1 MKQRMLSALLAASM
15 VLTMAPAA
23 FAADAAEGELENITW
38 GENNTYEL
46 SADTTLKSVYTIN
59 GDTDAVYTID
69 LDTHTLTVDTIKVAP
84 NNKLAILSS
93 TTEANKVG
101 TVAANEK
108 DSIEFQVGGQLTL
121 GPKVTFA
128 DPVSI
133 YKFTPDTAVAALA
146 TIPQLVNRVAT
157 GKADDSGT
165 VTFTGVKIDKD
176 MTVAVPTIID
186 GTTEVKSTITVDGTT
201 LTVAGDVETIVAGK
215 DATIDV
221 TTGTVGTI
229 QIVEGTQPTITAPE
243 GAVQKYEIVS
253 EDSTPKTTY
262 EVTMTVGEGGTAEL
276 YSQIGSAD
284 KTLAPA
290 KSKTSNVYL
299 ISEDATQIIVKPA
312 ANKDYKV
319 QEVTLAIGEANAK
332 PLTASGDVYTYDG
345 KLTGN
350 AAINV
355 TFAKDGSVDPENP
368 DDTEKPGTEQGG
380 SSSGGGSSSANK
392 PSASVSGAGG
402 KVTVSSNGTVTI
414 TPDKGYEIA
423 KITVNGKE
431 VAIPADGKLTG
442 LTKNDKVVVTFAKIT
457 DGSST
462 LFADVADDAWY
473 ADAVRYVFEKGMMN
487 GTSSTTFSPNETTTR
502 AMIVTMLHRLEN
514 EPTAS
519 AAGFTD
525 VASNTYYANAV
536 AWAAANGVVT
546 GVSETSFAPN
556 DAITR
561 EQLAAILY
569 RYAELKG
576 YNVSASGSLS
586 GYTDASQISSYATTA
601 MQWANSTGLITGK
614 TSTTLSPKGNATRA
628 EVATILMRFCE
639 NIAK

>member
-243 GAVQKYEIVS
+243 DAQIKYEIVTANGDVK
-253 EDSTPKTTY
+253 ETY
-262 EVTMTVGEGGTAEL
+262 EVTMNVNEGGTADL
-276 YSQIGSAD
+276 YSTTASAGEH
-284 KTLAPA
+284 KAPA
-290 KSKTSNVYL
+290 KSENSNVYL
-299 ISEDATQIIVKPA
+299 ISEDATQIVVVPKA
-312 ANKDYKV
+312 DAGYEVEK
-319 QEVTLAIGEANAK
+319 VTLAVNGTENDLQQTGER
-332 PLTASGDVYTYDG
+332 YTYD
-345 KLTGN
+345 KALTSD
-350 AAINV
+350 ATITV
-355 TFAKDGSVDPENP
+355 TF
-368 DDTEKPGTEQGG
+368 TETSGG
-380 SSSGGGSSSANK
+380 SSGSSGGGSSSANK
-392 PSASVSGAGG
+392 PSVSVSGAGG

-414 TPDKGYEIA
+414 TPDKGYQIA

-442 LTKNDKVVVTFAKIT
+442 LTKDDKVVVTFEKIT

>member
-38 GENNTYEL
+38 GENNTYKL
-46 SADTTLKSVYTIN
+46 SADTTLKSVYTID

-69 LDTHTLTVDTIKVAP
+69 LDTRTLTVDTIKVAP
-84 NNKLAILSS
+84 NNELDILSS
-93 TTEANKVG
+93 TTGG
-101 TVAANEK
+101 TVKAVDAK
-108 DSIEFQVGGQLTL
+108 KGIEFQVGGKLTL

-133 YKFTPDTAVAALA
+133 YALKDDTTAILAA
-146 TIPQLVNRVAT
+146 IPQLVNRVAT
-157 GKADDSGT
+157 GKTENVVTLKGGDFAKGLT
-165 VTFTGVKIDKD
+165 VDQ
-176 MTVAVPTIID
+176 PTIIPAD
-186 GTTEVKSTITVDGTT
+186 AKVEGTITVQEGAK
-201 LTVAGDVETIVAGK
+201 LTVEGTAGTIVAGK
-215 DATIDV
+215 DTTIDV
-221 TTGTVGTI
+221 TGKVDTI
-229 QIVEGTQPTITAPE
+229 QIVEGAQPTITAPE
-243 GAVQKYEIVS
+243 GTTYEIV
-253 EDSTPKTTY
+253 TVNG
-262 EVTMTVGEGGTAEL
+262 EVKATHEVMMNVAAGGTADL
-276 YSQIGSAD
+276 YSTTASAGEH
-284 KTLAPA
+284 KAPA
-290 KSKTSNVYL
+290 KSENSNVYL
-299 ISEDATQIIVKPA
+299 ISEDATQIVVVPKA
-312 ANKDYKV
+312 DAGYEVEK
-319 QEVTLAIGEANAK
+319 VTLAVNGTENDLQQTGER
-332 PLTASGDVYTYDG
+332 YTYD
-345 KLTGN
+345 KALTSD
-350 AAINV
+350 ATITV
-355 TFAKDGSVDPENP
+355 TF
-368 DDTEKPGTEQGG
+368 TETSGG
-380 SSSGGGSSSANK
+380 SSGSSGGGSSSANK
-392 PSASVSGAGG
+392 PSVSVSGAGG

-414 TPDKGYEIA
+414 TPDKGYQIA

-442 LTKNDKVVVTFAKIT
+442 LTKDDKVVVTFEKIT

>member
-38 GENNTYEL
+38 GENNTYKL
-46 SADTTLKSVYTIN
+46 SAGTTLKSVYTID

-69 LDTHTLTVDTIKVAP
+69 LDTRTLTVDTIKVAP
-84 NNKLAILSS
+84 NNELDILSS
-93 TTEANKVG
+93 TTGG
-101 TVAANEK
+101 TVKAVDAK
-108 DSIEFQVGGQLTL
+108 KGIEFQVGGKLTL

-133 YKFTPDTAVAALA
+133 YALKDDTTAILAA
-146 TIPQLVNRVAT
+146 IPQLVNRVAT
-157 GKADDSGT
+157 GKTENVVTLKGGDFAKGLTVDQPTTIPADAE
-165 VTFTGVKIDKD
+165 VTG
-176 MTVAVPTIID
+176 
-186 GTTEVKSTITVDGTT
+186 TITVQEGAK
-201 LTVAGDVETIVAGK
+201 LTVEGTAGTIVAGK
-215 DATIDV
+215 DTTIDV
-221 TTGTVGTI
+221 TGKVDTI
-229 QIVEGTQPTITAPE
+229 QIVEGAQPTITAPE
-243 GAVQKYEIVS
+243 GTTYEIV
-253 EDSTPKTTY
+253 TVNG
-262 EVTMTVGEGGTAEL
+262 EVKATHEVMMNVAAGGTADL
-276 YSQIGSAD
+276 YSTTASAGEH
-284 KTLAPA
+284 KAPA
-290 KSKTSNVYL
+290 KSENSNVYL
-299 ISEDATQIIVKPA
+299 ISEDATQIVVVPKA
-312 ANKDYKV
+312 DAGYEVEK
-319 QEVTLAIGEANAK
+319 VTLAVNGTENDLQQTGER
-332 PLTASGDVYTYDG
+332 YTYD
-345 KLTGN
+345 KALTSD
-350 AAINV
+350 ATITV
-355 TFAKDGSVDPENP
+355 TF
-368 DDTEKPGTEQGG
+368 TETSGG
-380 SSSGGGSSSANK
+380 SSGSSGGGSSSANK
-392 PSASVSGAGG
+392 PSVSVSGAGG

-414 TPDKGYEIA
+414 TPDKGYQIA

-442 LTKNDKVVVTFAKIT
+442 LTKDDKVVVTFEKIT

>member
-38 GENNTYEL
+38 GKNNTYKL
-46 SADTTLKSVYTIN
+46 SADTTLKSVYTID

-69 LDTHTLTVDTIKVAP
+69 LDTRTLTVDTIQVKYGSGLTIKSDAQTGDR
-84 NNKLAILSS
+84 A
-93 TTEANKVG
+93 
-101 TVAANEK
+101 VAALK
-108 DSIEFQVGGQLTL
+108 DDIKFEVGGKLTL
-121 GPKVTFA
+121 GPNVTFKN
-128 DPVSI
+128 PVSI
-133 YKFTPDTAVAALA
+133 YALQDDTTTLAA
-146 TIPQLVNRVAT
+146 IPQLVNRVAT
-157 GKADDSGT
+157 GKADDNGT
-165 VTFTGVKIDKD
+165 VTITGVKIDKD
-176 MTVAVPTIID
+176 MTVEVPTTID
-186 GTTEVKSTITVDGTT
+186 ETAEVTSTITVQEGAK
-201 LTVAGDVETIVAGK
+201 LTVAGKAGTIVAGEGS
-215 DATIDV
+215 TIEV
-221 TTGTVGTI
+221 TTGTVDTI
-229 QIVEGTQPTITAPE
+229 QIVEGTQPTIIAPE
-243 GAVQKYEIVS
+243 DAQIKYEIVTKDNAVKS
-253 EDSTPKTTY
+253 AY
-262 EVTMTVGEGGTAEL
+262 EVTMNVNKGGTASIE
-276 YSQIGSAD
+276 YNCSGSD
-284 KTLAPA
+284 VYYDAPA
-290 KSKTSNVYL
+290 KSENSNVYL
-299 ISEDATQIIVKPA
+299 ISNDVVDVRVQPKPEQGYVV
-312 ANKDYKV
+312 DSV
-319 QEVTLAIGEANAK
+319 
-332 PLTASGDVYTYDG
+332 
-345 KLTGN
+345 KLTVGETTTELEKIITGAYQIKNLNSN
-350 AAINV
+350 ATIDV
-355 TFAKDGSVDPENP
+355 TFKATDSTNP
-368 DDTEKPGTEQGG
+368 DEGG
-380 SSSGGGSSSANK
+380 SGSSGGGGSSSANK
-392 PSASVSGAGG
+392 PSASVSGVGG

-414 TPDKGYEIA
+414 TPDEGYEIA

-628 EVATILMRFCE
+628 EVATILF
-639 NIAK
+639 

>member
-38 GENNTYEL
+38 GENNTYKL
-46 SADTTLKSVYTIN
+46 SADTTLKSVYTID

-69 LDTHTLTVDTIKVAP
+69 LDTRTLTVDTIKVAP
-84 NNKLAILSS
+84 NNELAILSS
-93 TTEANKVG
+93 KTGG
-101 TVAANEK
+101 TVKAVDAEK
-108 DSIEFQVGGQLTL
+108 DIKFQVGGKLTL
-121 GPKVTFA
+121 GPKVTFENSVYVTR
-128 DPVSI
+128 D
-133 YKFTPDTAVAALA
+133 DTAAAALA
-146 TIPQLVNRVAT
+146 AIPQLVNRVAT
-157 GKADDSGT
+157 GKTENVVTLKGGDFAKGLT
-165 VTFTGVKIDKD
+165 VDQ
-176 MTVAVPTIID
+176 PTIIPAD
-186 GTTEVKSTITVDGTT
+186 AKVEGAITVDGTT
-201 LTVAGDVETIVAGK
+201 LTVEGAADTIVAGK
-215 DATIDV
+215 GAAIDV
-221 TTGTVGTI
+221 TGTVDKI

-243 GAVQKYEIVS
+243 DAQIKYEIVT
-253 EDSTPKTTY
+253 ENGTPKTTY
-262 EVTMTVGEGGTAEL
+262 QVTMDVKEGGSAEL
-276 YSQIGSAD
+276 YSQIGDAE

-290 KSKTSNVYL
+290 VSENSNVYL
-299 ISEDATQIIVKPA
+299 ISNDAKIIVAVHNEPF
-312 ANKDYKV
+312 YKV
-319 QEVTLAIGEANAK
+319 ENVTLTADTTGAAAEA
-332 PLTASGDVYTYDG
+332 LTYDANVLG
-345 KLTGN
+345 FVYNKALAGN
-350 AAINV
+350 ATIAV
-355 TFAKDGSVDPENP
+355 TFAKDDSD
-368 DDTEKPGTEQGG
+368 GTGQGG
-380 SSSGGGSSSANK
+380 SGSSGGGSSSSSNK
-392 PSASVSGAGG
+392 PSVSVSGAGG
-402 KVTVSSNGTVTI
+402 KVTASSNGTVII
-414 TPDKGYEIA
+414 TPDEGYEIA

>member
-38 GENNTYEL
+38 GENNTYKL
-46 SADTTLKSVYTIN
+46 SADTTLKSVYTID

-69 LDTHTLTVDTIKVAP
+69 LDTRTLTVDTIQVKYGSGLTIKSDAQTGDR
-84 NNKLAILSS
+84 A
-93 TTEANKVG
+93 
-101 TVAANEK
+101 VAALK
-108 DSIEFQVGGQLTL
+108 DDIKFEVGGKLTL
-121 GPKVTFA
+121 GPNVTFKN
-128 DPVSI
+128 PVSI
-133 YKFTPDTAVAALA
+133 YALQDDTTTLAA
-146 TIPQLVNRVAT
+146 IPQLVNRVAT
-157 GKADDSGT
+157 GKADDNGT
-165 VTFTGVKIDKD
+165 VTITGVTIDQD
-176 MTVAVPTIID
+176 MTVAVPTVIEND
-186 GTTEVKSTITVDGTT
+186 ANVTGKITVEEDAS
-201 LTVAGDVETIVAGK
+201 LTVAGEAGTIVANDG
-215 DATIDV
+215 ATIDV
-221 TTGTVGTI
+221 TGTVAKI

-243 GAVQKYEIVS
+243 DAQIKYEIVTANGDVK
-253 EDSTPKTTY
+253 ETY
-262 EVTMTVGEGGTAEL
+262 EVTMNVNEGGTAEL
-276 YSQIGSAD
+276 RYRCENEEDMLDA
-284 KTLAPA
+284 A
-290 KSKTSNVYL
+290 KKSETSNVYL
-299 ISEDATQIIVKPA
+299 ISKDAYEIYVRPIANTGFEVESVSMELQDGEVIPMEAVTTAGDYPMTAPGSDATIK
-312 ANKDYKV
+312 
-319 QEVTLAIGEANAK
+319 
-332 PLTASGDVYTYDG
+332 
-345 KLTGN
+345 
-350 AAINV
+350 V
-355 TFAKDGSVDPENP
+355 TFKATDSTNP
-368 DDTEKPGTEQGG
+368 DEGG
-380 SSSGGGSSSANK
+380 SGSSGGGSSSSSNK
-392 PSASVSGAGG
+392 PSVSVSGAGG
-402 KVTVSSNGTVTI
+402 KVTASSNGTVTI
-414 TPDKGYEIA
+414 TPDEGYEIA

-473 ADAVRYVFEKGMMN
+473 ADAVRYVYEKGMMN

>member
-69 LDTHTLTVDTIKVAP
+69 LDTHTLKVGTIEVAP
-84 NNKLAILSS
+84 NGNLAILSN
-93 TTEANKVG
+93 TTETDKVG
-101 TVAANEK
+101 TVAAANEK
-108 DSIEFQVGGQLTL
+108 DGIEFQVGGKLTL

-128 DPVSI
+128 DPVGI
-133 YKFTPDTAVAALA
+133 YAFEPDTAVAALA
-146 TIPQLVNRVAT
+146 TIPQLVNRAVNGETESVVTLNGGNFEKGLTVSQPTTIPA
-157 GKADDSGT
+157 GKT
-165 VTFTGVKIDKD
+165 VEG
-176 MTVAVPTIID
+176 
-186 GTTEVKSTITVDGTT
+186 TITVNKGAS
-201 LTVAGDVETIVAGK
+201 LTVAGEAGTIVANDG
-215 DATIDV
+215 ATIDV
-221 TTGTVGTI
+221 TGKVDTI
-229 QIVEGTQPTITAPE
+229 QIVEGAQPTITAPE
-243 GAVQKYEIVS
+243 GTTYEIVTANG
-253 EDSTPKTTY
+253 EVKATH
-262 EVTMTVGEGGTAEL
+262 EVTMNVAAGGTADL
-276 YSQIGSAD
+276 YSTTASAGEH
-284 KTLAPA
+284 KAPA
-290 KSKTSNVYL
+290 KSENSNVYL
-299 ISEDATQIIVKPA
+299 ISEDATQIVVVPKA
-312 ANKDYKV
+312 DAGYEVEK
-319 QEVTLAIGEANAK
+319 VTLAVNGTENDLQKTGER
-332 PLTASGDVYTYDG
+332 YTYD
-345 KLTGN
+345 KALTSD
-350 AAINV
+350 ATITV
-355 TFAKDGSVDPENP
+355 TF
-368 DDTEKPGTEQGG
+368 TETSGG
-380 SSSGGGSSSANK
+380 SSGSSGGGSSSSSNK
-392 PSASVSGAGG
+392 PSVSVSGAGG

-414 TPDKGYEIA
+414 TPDKGYQIA

>member
-23 FAADAAEGELENITW
+23 FAADAAEGEQESIDW
-38 GENNTYEL
+38 GANNTYEL
-46 SADTTLKSVYTIN
+46 GDDTTLRGVYTIS
-59 GDTDAVYTID
+59 GDTYTID
-69 LDTHTLTVDTIKVAP
+69 LDTHTLTVDTIQVKYDSGLTI
-84 NNKLAILSS
+84 KTSGS
-93 TTEANKVG
+93 TG
-101 TVAANEK
+101 TRAVAALK
-108 DSIEFQVGGQLTL
+108 DNITFQVGGKLTL
-121 GPKVTFA
+121 GQNVTFNN
-128 DPVSI
+128 PVYVI
-133 YKFTPDTAVAALA
+133 QDDTAATLAA
-146 TIPQLVNRVAT
+146 IPQIVSRAVA
-157 GKADDSGT
+157 GEEDENGT
-165 VTFTGVKIDKD
+165 VTLEGGNFTKGL
-176 MTVAVPTIID
+176 TVSQPTTIPA
-186 GTTEVKSTITVDGTT
+186 GKTVEGTITVNKGAS
-201 LTVAGDVETIVAGK
+201 LTVAGEAGTIVANDG
-215 DATIDV
+215 ATIDV
-221 TTGTVGTI
+221 TGTVAKI
-229 QIVEGTQPTITAPE
+229 QIVEGATPTITAPE
-243 GAVQKYEIVS
+243 GTNYEIVT
-253 EDSTPKTTY
+253 EDGAKKAY
-262 EVTMTVGEGGTAEL
+262 QVTMDVKKGGSAEL
-276 YSQIGSAD
+276 YSQIGDAE

-290 KSKTSNVYL
+290 VSDNVYL
-299 ISEDATQIIVKPA
+299 ISNDANIIVVPKTDA
-312 ANKDYKV
+312 GYEVEK
-319 QEVTLAIGEANAK
+319 VTLTANDTAIDLLSADG
-332 PLTASGDVYTYDG
+332 VYTYAE
-345 KLTGN
+345 KLTSD
-350 AAINV
+350 ATITV
-355 TFAKDGSVDPENP
+355 TFTETSDGSS
-368 DDTEKPGTEQGG
+368 G
-380 SSSGGGSSSANK
+380 SSGGGSSSSSNK
-392 PSASVSGAGG
+392 PSVSVSGAGG
-402 KVTVSSNGTVTI
+402 KVTASSNGTVTI
-414 TPDKGYEIA
+414 TPDKGYQIA

-442 LTKNDKVVVTFAKIT
+442 LTKDDKVVVTFEKIT

>member
-69 LDTHTLTVDTIKVAP
+69 LDTHTLKVGTIEVAP
-84 NNKLAILSS
+84 NGNLAILSN
-93 TTEANKVG
+93 TTETDKVG
-101 TVAANEK
+101 TVAAANEK
-108 DSIEFQVGGQLTL
+108 DGIEFQVGGKLTL

-128 DPVSI
+128 DPVGI
-133 YKFTPDTAVAALA
+133 YAFEPDTAVAALA
-146 TIPQLVNRVAT
+146 TIPQLVNRAVNGETESVVTLNGGNFEKGLTVSQPTTIPA
-157 GKADDSGT
+157 GKT
-165 VTFTGVKIDKD
+165 VEG
-176 MTVAVPTIID
+176 
-186 GTTEVKSTITVDGTT
+186 TITVNKGAS
-201 LTVAGDVETIVAGK
+201 LTVAGEAGTIVANDG
-215 DATIDV
+215 ATIDV
-221 TTGTVGTI
+221 TGTVAKI
-229 QIVEGTQPTITAPE
+229 QIVEGTQPTINAAE
-243 GAVQKYEIVS
+243 GAVKEYEIVT
-253 EDSTPKTTY
+253 EEGAPKTTY
-262 EVTMTVGEGGTAEL
+262 QVTMDVKEGGSAEL
-276 YSQIGSAD
+276 YSQIGDAE

-290 KSKTSNVYL
+290 VSENSNVYL
-299 ISEDATQIIVKPA
+299 ISNDAKIIVAVHNEPF
-312 ANKDYKV
+312 YKV
-319 QEVTLAIGEANAK
+319 ENVTLTADTTGAAAEA
-332 PLTASGDVYTYDG
+332 LTYDANVLG
-345 KLTGN
+345 FVYNKALAGN
-350 AAINV
+350 ATIAV
-355 TFAKDGSVDPENP
+355 TFAKDDSD
-368 DDTEKPGTEQGG
+368 GTDQGG
-380 SSSGGGSSSANK
+380 SGSSGGGSSSSSNK
-392 PSASVSGAGG
+392 PSVSVSGAGG
-402 KVTVSSNGTVTI
+402 KVTASSNGTVTI
-414 TPDKGYEIA
+414 TPDKGYQIA

-442 LTKNDKVVVTFAKIT
+442 LTKDDKVVVTFEKIT

>member
-243 GAVQKYEIVS
+243 GTTYEIVTANG
-253 EDSTPKTTY
+253 EVKATH
-262 EVTMTVGEGGTAEL
+262 EVTMNVAAGGTADL
-276 YSQIGSAD
+276 YSTTASAGEH
-284 KTLAPA
+284 KAPA
-290 KSKTSNVYL
+290 KSENSNVYL
-299 ISEDATQIIVKPA
+299 ISEDATQIVVVPKA
-312 ANKDYKV
+312 DAGYEVEK
-319 QEVTLAIGEANAK
+319 VTLAVNGTENDLQKTGER
-332 PLTASGDVYTYDG
+332 YTYD
-345 KLTGN
+345 KALTSD
-350 AAINV
+350 ATITV
-355 TFAKDGSVDPENP
+355 TF
-368 DDTEKPGTEQGG
+368 TETSGG
-380 SSSGGGSSSANK
+380 SSGSSGGGSSSSSNK
-392 PSASVSGAGG
+392 PSVSVSGAGG

-414 TPDKGYEIA
+414 TPDKGYQIA

>member
-69 LDTHTLTVDTIKVAP
+69 LDTHTLKVGTIEVAP
-84 NNKLAILSS
+84 NGNLAILSN
-93 TTEANKVG
+93 TTETDKVG
-101 TVAANEK
+101 TVAAANEK
-108 DSIEFQVGGQLTL
+108 DGIEFQVGGKLTL

-128 DPVSI
+128 DPVGI
-133 YKFTPDTAVAALA
+133 YAFEPDTAVAALA
-146 TIPQLVNRVAT
+146 TIPQLVNRAVNGETESVVTLNGGNFEKGLTVSQPTTIPA
-157 GKADDSGT
+157 GKT
-165 VTFTGVKIDKD
+165 VEG
-176 MTVAVPTIID
+176 
-186 GTTEVKSTITVDGTT
+186 TITVNKGAS
-201 LTVAGDVETIVAGK
+201 LTVAGEAGTIVANDG
-215 DATIDV
+215 ATIDV
-221 TTGTVGTI
+221 TGTVAKI
-229 QIVEGTQPTITAPE
+229 QIVEGATPTITAPE
-243 GAVQKYEIVS
+243 GTNYEIVT
-253 EDSTPKTTY
+253 EDGAKKAY
-262 EVTMTVGEGGTAEL
+262 QVTMDVKKGGSAEL
-276 YSQIGSAD
+276 YSQIGDAE

-290 KSKTSNVYL
+290 VSDNVYL
-299 ISEDATQIIVKPA
+299 ISNDANIIVVPKTDA
-312 ANKDYKV
+312 GYEVEK
-319 QEVTLAIGEANAK
+319 VTLTANDTAIDLLSAAG
-332 PLTASGDVYTYDG
+332 VYTYAE
-345 KLTGN
+345 KLTSD
-350 AAINV
+350 ATITV
-355 TFAKDGSVDPENP
+355 TFTETSDGSS
-368 DDTEKPGTEQGG
+368 G
-380 SSSGGGSSSANK
+380 SSGGGSSSSSNK
-392 PSASVSGAGG
+392 PSVSVSGAGG
-402 KVTVSSNGTVTI
+402 KVTASSNGTVTI
-414 TPDKGYEIA
+414 TPDKGYQIA

-442 LTKNDKVVVTFAKIT
+442 LTKDDKVVVTFEKIT

>member
-38 GENNTYEL
+38 GENNTYKL
-46 SADTTLKSVYTIN
+46 SADTTLKSVYTID

-69 LDTHTLTVDTIKVAP
+69 LDTRTLTVDTIKVAP
-84 NNKLAILSS
+84 NNELDILSS
-93 TTEANKVG
+93 TTGG
-101 TVAANEK
+101 TVKAVDAK
-108 DSIEFQVGGQLTL
+108 KGIEFQVGGKLTL

-133 YKFTPDTAVAALA
+133 YALKDDTTAILAA
-146 TIPQLVNRVAT
+146 IPQLVNRVAT
-157 GKADDSGT
+157 GKTENVVTLKGGDFAKGLTVDQPTTIPADAE
-165 VTFTGVKIDKD
+165 VTG
-176 MTVAVPTIID
+176 
-186 GTTEVKSTITVDGTT
+186 TITVQEGAK
-201 LTVAGDVETIVAGK
+201 LTVEGAADTIVAGK
-215 DATIDV
+215 GATIDV
-221 TTGTVGTI
+221 TGTVDKI
-229 QIVEGTQPTITAPE
+229 QIVEGTQPTITADE
-243 GAVQKYEIVS
+243 GAVKKYEIVA
-253 EDSTPKTTY
+253 ENGAPKTTY
-262 EVTMTVGEGGTAEL
+262 EVTMTVGEGGTATL
-276 YSQIGSAD
+276 LSKIATAD
-284 KTLAPA
+284 ETKAPA
-290 KSKTSNVYL
+290 KSEASNVYL

-312 ANKDYKV
+312 VNQGYKV
-319 QEVTLAIGEANAK
+319 KEVTLAIGEADAE

-350 AAINV
+350 ATITV
-355 TFAKDGSVDPENP
+355 TFDKDASGDTENP
-368 DDTEKPGTEQGG
+368 GG
-380 SSSGGGSSSANK
+380 SSGSSGGGSSSSNK
-392 PSASVSGAGG
+392 PSVSVSGAGG
-402 KVTVSSNGTVTI
+402 KVTASSNGTVTI
-414 TPDKGYEIA
+414 TPDEGYEIA

-473 ADAVRYVFEKGMMN
+473 ADAVRYVYEKGMMN

>member
-23 FAADAAEGELENITW
+23 FAADAAEGEQESIDW
-38 GENNTYEL
+38 GANNTYEL
-46 SADTTLKSVYTIN
+46 GDDTTLRGVYTIS
-59 GDTDAVYTID
+59 GDTYTID
-69 LDTHTLTVDTIKVAP
+69 LDTHTLTVDTIQVKYDSGLTI
-84 NNKLAILSS
+84 KTSGS
-93 TTEANKVG
+93 TG
-101 TVAANEK
+101 TRAVAALK
-108 DSIEFQVGGQLTL
+108 DNITFQVGGKLTL
-121 GPKVTFA
+121 GQNVTFNN
-128 DPVSI
+128 PVYVI
-133 YKFTPDTAVAALA
+133 QDDTAATLAA
-146 TIPQLVNRVAT
+146 IPQIVSRAVA
-157 GKADDSGT
+157 GEEDENGT
-165 VTFTGVKIDKD
+165 VTLEGGNFTKGL
-176 MTVAVPTIID
+176 TVSQPTTIPA
-186 GTTEVKSTITVDGTT
+186 GKTVEGTITVNKGAS
-201 LTVAGDVETIVAGK
+201 LTVAGEAGTIVANDG
-215 DATIDV
+215 ATIDV
-221 TTGTVGTI
+221 TGTVAKI
-229 QIVEGTQPTITAPE
+229 QIVEGTQPTINAAE
-243 GAVQKYEIVS
+243 GAVKEYEIVT
-253 EDSTPKTTY
+253 EEGAPKTTY
-262 EVTMTVGEGGTAEL
+262 QVTMDVKEGGSAEL
-276 YSQIGSAD
+276 YSQIGDAE

-290 KSKTSNVYL
+290 VSENSNVYL
-299 ISEDATQIIVKPA
+299 ISNDAKIIVAVHNEPF
-312 ANKDYKV
+312 YKV
-319 QEVTLAIGEANAK
+319 ENVTLTADTTGAAAEA
-332 PLTASGDVYTYDG
+332 LTYDANVLG
-345 KLTGN
+345 FVYNKALAGN
-350 AAINV
+350 ATIAV
-355 TFAKDGSVDPENP
+355 TFAKDDSD
-368 DDTEKPGTEQGG
+368 GTDQGG
-380 SSSGGGSSSANK
+380 SGSSGGGSSSSSNK
-392 PSASVSGAGG
+392 PSVSVSGAGG
-402 KVTVSSNGTVTI
+402 KVTASSNGTVTI
-414 TPDKGYEIA
+414 TPDEGYEIA

-473 ADAVRYVFEKGMMN
+473 ADAVRYVYEKGMMN

-628 EVATILMRFCE
+628 EVATILIQPSSE
-639 NIAK
+639 LTEST

>member
-38 GENNTYEL
+38 GENNTYKL
-46 SADTTLKSVYTIN
+46 SADTTLKSVYTID

-69 LDTHTLTVDTIKVAP
+69 LDTRTLTVDTIKVAP
-84 NNKLAILSS
+84 NNELDILSS
-93 TTEANKVG
+93 TTGG
-101 TVAANEK
+101 TVKAVDAK
-108 DSIEFQVGGQLTL
+108 KGIEFQVGGKLTL

-133 YKFTPDTAVAALA
+133 YALKDDTTAILAA
-146 TIPQLVNRVAT
+146 IPQLVNRVAT
-157 GKADDSGT
+157 GKTENVVTLKGGDFAKGLTVDQPTTIPADAE
-165 VTFTGVKIDKD
+165 VTG
-176 MTVAVPTIID
+176 
-186 GTTEVKSTITVDGTT
+186 TITVQEGAK
-201 LTVAGDVETIVAGK
+201 LTVEGAADTIVAGK
-215 DATIDV
+215 GATIDV
-221 TTGTVGTI
+221 TGTVDKI
-229 QIVEGTQPTITAPE
+229 QIVEGTQPTITADE
-243 GAVQKYEIVS
+243 GAVKKYEIVA
-253 EDSTPKTTY
+253 ENGAPKTTH
-262 EVTMTVGEGGTAEL
+262 EVTMNVAAGGTADL
-276 YSQIGSAD
+276 YSTTASAGEH
-284 KTLAPA
+284 KAPA
-290 KSKTSNVYL
+290 KSENSNVYL
-299 ISEDATQIIVKPA
+299 ISEDATQIVVVPKA
-312 ANKDYKV
+312 DAGYEVEK
-319 QEVTLAIGEANAK
+319 VTLAVNGTENDLQKTGER
-332 PLTASGDVYTYDG
+332 YTYD
-345 KLTGN
+345 KALTSD
-350 AAINV
+350 ATITV
-355 TFAKDGSVDPENP
+355 TF
-368 DDTEKPGTEQGG
+368 TETSGG
-380 SSSGGGSSSANK
+380 SSGSSGGGSSSSSNK
-392 PSASVSGAGG
+392 PSVSVSGAGG

-414 TPDKGYEIA
+414 TPDKGYQIA

-569 RYAELKG
+569 RYAELKC

>member
-243 GAVQKYEIVS
+243 DAQIKYEIVTANGDVK
-253 EDSTPKTTY
+253 ETY
-262 EVTMTVGEGGTAEL
+262 EVTMNVNEGGTAEL
-276 YSQIGSAD
+276 RYRCENEEDMLDA
-284 KTLAPA
+284 A
-290 KSKTSNVYL
+290 KKSETSNVYL
-299 ISEDATQIIVKPA
+299 ISKDAYEIYVRPIANTGFEVESVSMELQDGEVIPMEAVTTAGDYPMTAPGSDATIK
-312 ANKDYKV
+312 
-319 QEVTLAIGEANAK
+319 
-332 PLTASGDVYTYDG
+332 
-345 KLTGN
+345 
-350 AAINV
+350 V
-355 TFAKDGSVDPENP
+355 TFKATDSTNP
-368 DDTEKPGTEQGG
+368 DEGG
-380 SSSGGGSSSANK
+380 SGSSGGGSSSSSNK
-392 PSASVSGAGG
+392 PSVSVSGAGG
-402 KVTVSSNGTVTI
+402 KVTASSNGTVTI
-414 TPDKGYEIA
+414 TPDEGYEIA

-473 ADAVRYVFEKGMMN
+473 ADAVRYVYEKGMMN

>member
-23 FAADAAEGELENITW
+23 LAVDTAANTASENIDW
-38 GENNTYEL
+38 GAKNTYML
-46 SADTTLKSVYTIN
+46 DDDTTLKSVYTIS
-59 GDTDAVYTID
+59 GDTDAIYTID
-69 LDTHTLTVDTIKVAP
+69 LDTYTLTVDTIKVAP
-84 NNKLAILSS
+84 NNELDILSS
-93 TTEANKVG
+93 TTGG
-101 TVAANEK
+101 TVKAVDAK
-108 DSIEFQVGGQLTL
+108 KGIEFQVGGKLTL

-133 YKFTPDTAVAALA
+133 YALKDDTTAILAA
-146 TIPQLVNRVAT
+146 IPQLVNRVAT
-157 GKADDSGT
+157 GKTENVVTLKGGDFAKGLT
-165 VTFTGVKIDKD
+165 VDQ
-176 MTVAVPTIID
+176 PTIIPAD
-186 GTTEVKSTITVDGTT
+186 AKVEGAITVDGTT
-201 LTVAGDVETIVAGK
+201 LTVEGAADTIVAGK
-215 DATIDV
+215 GATIDV
-221 TTGTVGTI
+221 TGTVDKI

-243 GAVQKYEIVS
+243 DAQIKYEIVTANGDVK
-253 EDSTPKTTY
+253 ETY
-262 EVTMTVGEGGTAEL
+262 EVTMNVKEGGSAEL
-276 YSQIGSAD
+276 YSQIGDAE

-290 KSKTSNVYL
+290 VSKNSNVYL
-299 ISEDATQIIVKPA
+299 ISNDAKIIVAVHNEPF
-312 ANKDYKV
+312 YKV
-319 QEVTLAIGEANAK
+319 ENVTLTADTTGAAAEA
-332 PLTASGDVYTYDG
+332 LTYDANVLG
-345 KLTGN
+345 FVYNKALAGN
-350 AAINV
+350 ATIAV
-355 TFAKDGSVDPENP
+355 TFAKDDSD
-368 DDTEKPGTEQGG
+368 GTDQGG
-380 SSSGGGSSSANK
+380 SGSSGGGSSSSSNK
-392 PSASVSGAGG
+392 PSVSVSGAGG
-402 KVTVSSNGTVTI
+402 KVTASSNGTVTI
-414 TPDKGYEIA
+414 TPDEGYEIA

-525 VASNTYYANAV
+525 VASGSYYANAV
-536 AWAAANGVVT
+536 AWAAANGVVN

-556 DAITR
+556 TAITR

>member
-38 GENNTYEL
+38 GENNTYKL
-46 SADTTLKSVYTIN
+46 SADTTLKSVYTID

-69 LDTHTLTVDTIKVAP
+69 LDTRTLTVDTIQVKYGSGLTIKSDAQTGDR
-84 NNKLAILSS
+84 A
-93 TTEANKVG
+93 
-101 TVAANEK
+101 VAALK
-108 DSIEFQVGGQLTL
+108 DDIKFEVGGKLTL
-121 GPKVTFA
+121 GPNVTFKN
-128 DPVSI
+128 PVSI
-133 YKFTPDTAVAALA
+133 YALQDDTTTLAA
-146 TIPQLVNRVAT
+146 IPQLVNRVAT
-157 GKADDSGT
+157 GKADDNGT
-165 VTFTGVKIDKD
+165 VTITGVTIDQD
-176 MTVAVPTIID
+176 MTVAVPTVIEND
-186 GTTEVKSTITVDGTT
+186 ANVTGKITVEEDAS
-201 LTVAGDVETIVAGK
+201 LTVAGEAGTIVANDG
-215 DATIDV
+215 ATIDV
-221 TTGTVGTI
+221 TGKVDTI
-229 QIVEGTQPTITAPE
+229 QIVEGAQPTITAPE
-243 GAVQKYEIVS
+243 GTTYEIVTANG
-253 EDSTPKTTY
+253 EVKATH
-262 EVTMTVGEGGTAEL
+262 EVTMNVAAGGTADL
-276 YSQIGSAD
+276 YSTTASAGEH
-284 KTLAPA
+284 KAPA
-290 KSKTSNVYL
+290 KSENSNVYL
-299 ISEDATQIIVKPA
+299 ISEDATQIVVVPKA
-312 ANKDYKV
+312 DAGYEVEK
-319 QEVTLAIGEANAK
+319 VTLAVNGTENDQQKTGER
-332 PLTASGDVYTYDG
+332 YTYD
-345 KLTGN
+345 KALTSD
-350 AAINV
+350 ATITV
-355 TFAKDGSVDPENP
+355 TF
-368 DDTEKPGTEQGG
+368 TETSGG
-380 SSSGGGSSSANK
+380 SSGSSGGGSSSSSNK
-392 PSASVSGAGG
+392 PSVSVSGAGG

-414 TPDKGYEIA
+414 TPDKGYQIA

>member
-23 FAADAAEGELENITW
+23 LAAETAADTALENIDW
-38 GENNTYEL
+38 GAKNTYML
-46 SADTTLKSVYTIN
+46 DDDTTLKSVYTIS
-59 GDTDAVYTID
+59 GDTDAIYTID
-69 LDTHTLTVDTIKVAP
+69 LDTYTLTVDAIQVKYGSGLTIK
-84 NNKLAILSS
+84 SS
-93 TTEANKVG
+93 ALTG
-101 TVAANEK
+101 TRAVAAVEDAIRFEVDGK
-108 DSIEFQVGGQLTL
+108 LTL
-121 GPKVTFA
+121 GPNVTFTA
-128 DPVSI
+128 PVGI
-133 YKFTPDTAVAALA
+133 YAIGNDTAVAA
-146 TIPQLVNRVAT
+146 IPQLVSRALT
-157 GKADDSGT
+157 GDENGT
-165 VTFTGVKIDKD
+165 VTLEGGTFEDGLTVKQ
-176 MTVAVPTIID
+176 PTTIPAD
-186 GTTEVKSTITVDGTT
+186 AKVEGAITVDGTT
-201 LTVAGDVETIVAGK
+201 LTVEGAADTIVAGK
-215 DATIDV
+215 GAAIDV
-221 TTGTVGTI
+221 TGTVDKI
-229 QIVEGTQPTITAPE
+229 QIVEGTQPTITADE
-243 GAVQKYEIVS
+243 GAVKKYEIVA
-253 EDSTPKTTY
+253 ENGAPKTTY
-262 EVTMTVGEGGTAEL
+262 EVTMTVGEGGTATL
-276 YSQIGSAD
+276 LSKIATAD
-284 KTLAPA
+284 ETKAPA
-290 KSKTSNVYL
+290 KSEASNVYL
-299 ISEDATQIIVKPA
+299 ISEDATQIIVKPE
-312 ANKDYKV
+312 ANQGYKV
-319 QEVTLAIGEANAK
+319 KEVTLAIGDDAE
-332 PLTASGDVYTYDG
+332 PLTASGDVYTYND

-350 AAINV
+350 ATIAV
-355 TFAKDGSVDPENP
+355 TFAKDGSGDNEN
-368 DDTEKPGTEQGG
+368 QGG
-380 SSSGGGSSSANK
+380 SSGGGSSSSNK

>member
-38 GENNTYEL
+38 GENNTYKL
-46 SADTTLKSVYTIN
+46 SADTTLKSVYTID

-69 LDTHTLTVDTIKVAP
+69 LDTRTLTVDTIKVAP
-84 NNKLAILSS
+84 NNELDILSS
-93 TTEANKVG
+93 TTGG
-101 TVAANEK
+101 TVKAVDAK
-108 DSIEFQVGGQLTL
+108 KGIEFQVGGKLTL

-133 YKFTPDTAVAALA
+133 YALKDDTTAILAA
-146 TIPQLVNRVAT
+146 IPQLVNRVAT
-157 GKADDSGT
+157 GKTENVVTLKGGDFAKGLT
-165 VTFTGVKIDKD
+165 VDQ
-176 MTVAVPTIID
+176 PTIIPAD
-186 GTTEVKSTITVDGTT
+186 AKVEGTITVQEGAK
-201 LTVAGDVETIVAGK
+201 LTVEGTAGTIVAGK
-215 DATIDV
+215 DTTIDV
-221 TTGTVGTI
+221 TGKVDTI
-229 QIVEGTQPTITAPE
+229 QIVEGAQPTITAPE
-243 GAVQKYEIVS
+243 GTTYEIV
-253 EDSTPKTTY
+253 TVNG
-262 EVTMTVGEGGTAEL
+262 EVKATHEVMMNVAAGGTADL
-276 YSQIGSAD
+276 YSTTASAGEH
-284 KTLAPA
+284 KAPA
-290 KSKTSNVYL
+290 KSENSNVYL
-299 ISEDATQIIVKPA
+299 ISEDATQIVVVPKA
-312 ANKDYKV
+312 DAGYEVEK
-319 QEVTLAIGEANAK
+319 VTLAVNGTENDLQQTGER
-332 PLTASGDVYTYDG
+332 YTYD
-345 KLTGN
+345 KALTSD
-350 AAINV
+350 ATITV
-355 TFAKDGSVDPENP
+355 TF
-368 DDTEKPGTEQGG
+368 TETSGG
-380 SSSGGGSSSANK
+380 SSGSSGGGSSSSSNK
-392 PSASVSGAGG
+392 PSVSVSGAGG
-402 KVTVSSNGTVTI
+402 KVTASSNGTVTI
-414 TPDKGYEIA
+414 TPDEGYEIA

>member
-38 GENNTYEL
+38 GENNTYKL
-46 SADTTLKSVYTIN
+46 SADTTLKSVYTID

-69 LDTHTLTVDTIKVAP
+69 LDTRTLTVDTIQVKYGSGLTIKSDAQTGDR
-84 NNKLAILSS
+84 A
-93 TTEANKVG
+93 
-101 TVAANEK
+101 VAALK
-108 DSIEFQVGGQLTL
+108 DDIKFEVGGKLTL
-121 GPKVTFA
+121 GPNVTFKN
-128 DPVSI
+128 PVSI
-133 YKFTPDTAVAALA
+133 YALQDDTTTLAA
-146 TIPQLVNRVAT
+146 IPQLVNRVAT
-157 GKADDSGT
+157 GKADDNGT
-165 VTFTGVKIDKD
+165 VTITGVTIDQD
-176 MTVAVPTIID
+176 MTVAVPTVIEND
-186 GTTEVKSTITVDGTT
+186 ANVTGKITVEEDAS
-201 LTVAGDVETIVAGK
+201 LTVAGEAGTIVANDG
-215 DATIDV
+215 ATIDV
-221 TTGTVGTI
+221 TGKVDTI
-229 QIVEGTQPTITAPE
+229 QIVEGAQPTITAPE
-243 GAVQKYEIVS
+243 GTTYEIVTANG
-253 EDSTPKTTY
+253 EVKATH
-262 EVTMTVGEGGTAEL
+262 EVTMNVAAGGTADL
-276 YSQIGSAD
+276 YSTTASAGEH
-284 KTLAPA
+284 KAPA
-290 KSKTSNVYL
+290 KSENSNVYL
-299 ISEDATQIIVKPA
+299 ISEDATQIVVVPKA
-312 ANKDYKV
+312 DAGYEVEK
-319 QEVTLAIGEANAK
+319 VTLAVNGTENDLQKTGER
-332 PLTASGDVYTYDG
+332 YTYD
-345 KLTGN
+345 KALTSD
-350 AAINV
+350 ATITV
-355 TFAKDGSVDPENP
+355 TF
-368 DDTEKPGTEQGG
+368 TETSGG
-380 SSSGGGSSSANK
+380 SSGSSGGGSSSSSNK
-392 PSASVSGAGG
+392 PSVSVSGAGG

-414 TPDKGYEIA
+414 TPDKGYQIA